1 MLINYDLLRTLLEI
15 GACSTF
21 AQAAAKLQL
30 TPSAVSHQVRA
41 LEAQL
46 GFAVFERVGRASRLT
61 VEGQHLL
68 EIVRE
73 HFLPIEEALAGIRDD
88 QRTVRGTVS
97 LAGPMPFAR
106 TWLRPRIVRL
116 MRSYPA
122 LALNVRFGVP
132 SALTL
137 ALLDGSLDF
146 AIVAETPESPLLAY
160 EKLFI
165 ETFVA
170 VCAPQ
175 YWAGAPPP
183 QTAKQLSEQRFI
195 VFSDALPM
203 HALWWRAT
211 FGRAPLP
218 HNVVCRIANIDEML
232 YLVEQGLG
240 IAVLPDYAV
249 AEGLAA
255 GRLARVRAKTARSAH
270 AEAPQNPLH
279 LVWRKARTETT
290 RLKVVRSALLA
301 RGEPAVG

>member
-21 AQAAAKLQL
+21 AQAANKLQL
-30 TPSAVSHQVRA
+30 TPSAVSHQMRT

-61 VEGQHLL
+61 VEGKQLL
-68 EIVRE
+68 SIVRE

-88 QRTVRGTVS
+88 QRTVQGTVS

-106 TWLRPRIVRL
+106 TWLRPRVVRL
-116 MRSYPA
+116 LRAYPA
-122 LALNVRFGVP
+122 LALTVRFGIP

-137 ALLDGSLDF
+137 ELLDGSLDF
-146 AIVAETPESPLLAY
+146 AILAETPDSPLLAY
-160 EKLFI
+160 EKLFV

-170 VCAPQ
+170 VCAPE
-175 YWAGAPPP
+175 YWAGATPA
-183 QTAKQLSEQRFI
+183 QTAKLLSEQRFI

-218 HNVVCRIANIDEML
+218 SNVVCRIANIDEML

-240 IAVLPDYAV
+240 IAVLPNYSVANGL
-249 AEGLAA
+249 AEG
-255 GRLARVRAKTARSAH
+255 RLTRVRAKTSRATQV
-270 AEAPQNPLH
+270 EAPQNPLH
-279 LVWRKARTETT
+279 LAWRKGRTETT
-290 RLKVVRSALLA
+290 RLKVVRSALVA
-301 RGEPAVG
+301 RSEIFG

>member
-15 GACSTF
+15 GASSTF

-61 VEGQHLL
+61 VEGQQLL
-68 EIVRE
+68 DVVRE
-73 HFLPIEEALAGIRDD
+73 HFLPIEEALAGLRDD
-88 QRTVRGTVS
+88 QRTVQGSVS

-106 TWLRPRIVRL
+106 TWLRPRLVRL
-116 MRSYPA
+116 MRTYPA
-122 LALNVRFGVP
+122 LVLNVRFGVP

-137 ALLDGSLDF
+137 GLLDGSLDF
-146 AIVAETPESPLLAY
+146 AILSETPDSPLLAY
-160 EKLFI
+160 EKLLV

-170 VCAPQ
+170 VCSPK
-175 YWAGAPPP
+175 YWGGAPPAH
-183 QTAKQLSEQRFI
+183 TAKQLAEQRFI

-211 FGRAPLP
+211 FGKAPLP
-218 HNVVCRIANIDEML
+218 SNVVCRIANIDEML

-240 IAVLPDYAV
+240 IAVLPNYTV

-255 GRLARVRAKTARSAH
+255 GRLTRVTTKPARATHVG
-270 AEAPQNPLH
+270 APQNPLH
-279 LVWRKARTETT
+279 LVWRKARAETT
-290 RLKVVRSALLA
+290 RLKVVRSVLLA
-301 RGEPAVG
+301 PE